1 MSSTVMP
8 VEQEAGEIQV
18 AKRRGRPKGS
28 KNAGAPGAS
37 KGKKGA
43 KGKGK
48 GAAQVEP
55 IEPPVLSVRLVR
67 EQQQAERDGLVHAEQ
82 PETALWISARK
93 LRNAYLV
100 EALLYPEGDANRKQS
115 RSQVVKTET
124 LKHAT
129 VGAAAMAVQ
138 RWASEAET
146 RGFVRR
152 ERGAKVELGWDALGG
167 LMEQPEPQQ

>member
-8 VEQEAGEIQV
+8 VEQEAGEPQ
-18 AKRRGRPKGS
+18 ALGKRRGRPKGS
-28 KNAGAPGAS
+28 KNAGSVSAS
-37 KGKKGA
+37 KGKKG
-43 KGKGK
+43 KGKGS
-48 GAAQVEP
+48 AQVEP

-67 EQQQAERDGLVHAEQ
+67 EQREGEAQGNEI
-82 PETALWISARK
+82 ALWISARK

-129 VGAAAMAVQ
+129 VGAAALAVQ
-138 RWASEAET
+138 RWTAEAET
-146 RGFVRR
+146 RGFIRR
-152 ERGAKVELGWDALGG
+152 ERGAKVELGWDALGDSIALESTQG
-167 LMEQPEPQQ
+167 